1 MWNILVG
8 IYSKMEAEEWNSD
21 LEDREMQSN
30 HSEQKT
36 EKIFW
41 QSENLGNS
49 VTPLNVKAFIF

>member
-8 IYSKMEAEEWNSD
+8 IYSKMEAKEWNSD

-36 EKIFW
+36 EKIFCK
-41 QSENLGNS
+41 
-49 VTPLNVKAFIF
+49 VRT